1 MSSKWIRGRVFFA
14 LTEVQPY
21 LEEFLPIEIIKENSF
36 IDLPNALHIVH
47 FPDNS
52 EDAEK
57 SKKRLAF
64 NELLFYQLR
73 SLYRKSDW
81 KKIPA
86 VFQLNINEKIINEF
100 IKTLPFT
107 LTKSQLRSI
116 KEISN
121 DLEKEYPMNRLLE
134 GDVGSGK
141 TVVAAAGAFA
151 SFVNGYQ
158 TVVMAPTQILAQQH
172 FDTLNQ
178 IFDKFKVRVSLI
190 TSAGVKA
197 DLGKTD
203 IFVGTHALIHKKV
216 QFDKVALVV
225 IDEQHRFGVEQR
237 AHLIQKTGKSASR
250 RKKAPHVLTM
260 TATPIPRTVALT
272 VYGDLDLSTLNE
284 LPKGRKPV
292 TTWIVPP
299 HKREGGYNWIRE
311 QIKKEGVQVFIIC
324 PLIEESQVE
333 TMKQVKSATTE
344 FERLKDIFPDL
355 KLGLLHGKQSL
366 SLKNEVLE
374 SFRSGKTHILVA
386 TPVVE
391 VGIDV
396 PNATIMIIEAA
407 ERFGLAQLHQL
418 RGRIGRGER
427 KSYCLLF
434 TNVRSNTVLTRLNAL
449 TKSMSGFELAE
460 LDLQMRGPGE
470 MYGIKQHGFPELKV
484 ASWSDTELIKYA
496 REVAQEALDK
506 PEKFPK
512 LIKIIESKSI
522 VPN

>member
-1 MSSKWIRGRVFFA
+1 
-14 LTEVQPY
+14 
-21 LEEFLPIEIIKENSF
+21 
-36 IDLPNALHIVH
+36 
-47 FPDNS
+47 
-52 EDAEK
+52 
-57 SKKRLAF
+57 
-64 NELLFYQLR
+64 
-73 SLYRKSDW
+73 
-81 KKIPA
+81 
-86 VFQLNINEKIINEF
+86 
-100 IKTLPFT
+100 
-107 LTKSQLRSI
+107 
-116 KEISN
+116 
-121 DLEKEYPMNRLLE
+121 
-134 GDVGSGK
+134 
-141 TVVAAAGAFA
+141 
-151 SFVNGYQ
+151 
-158 TVVMAPTQILAQQH
+158 
-172 FDTLNQ
+172 
-178 IFDKFKVRVSLI
+178 
-190 TSAGVKA
+190 
-197 DLGKTD
+197 
-203 IFVGTHALIHKKV
+203 
-216 QFDKVALVV
+216 
-225 IDEQHRFGVEQR
+225 
-237 AHLIQKTGKSASR
+237 
-250 RKKAPHVLTM
+250 
-260 TATPIPRTVALT
+260 
-272 VYGDLDLSTLNE
+272 
-284 LPKGRKPV
+284 
-292 TTWIVPP
+292 
-299 HKREGGYNWIRE
+299 
-311 QIKKEGVQVFIIC
+311 
-324 PLIEESQVE
+324 
-333 TMKQVKSATTE
+333 MKQVKSATTE